1 MDLKRTSRTVIING
15 VIAFAMG
22 VLMMVWPGASAELVV
37 RIFACWLAVIA
48 ITSLVFA
55 PKGGR
60 TGSLVTRAVL
70 LILLGGLIFLTPM
83 LFASMLTVLTGF
95 AIIFFSFLA
104 LTVSFFIR
112 RIGVRSWWVLTVIG
126 VLGIVLGAF
135 FLFAPQAG
143 VTTLIFTLA
152 GFIILV
158 GIALVALGW
167 RLRKADQRIKA
178 DPHRNRPDDGGGGVL
193 SGEIIDCDPAA
204 SAGPPLVRTDRP
216 PAHRR
221 FGHPRPGARIVFIH
235 TIEGFVS
242 IVTVISLPAFTC
254 ACPPTR
260 VRP

>member
-70 LILLGGLIFLTPM
+70 LILLGVLIFLTPM

-143 VTTLIFTLA
+143 VTTLVFTLA

-178 DPHRNRPDDGGGGVL
+178 DPHRNRPDDGGRDVI
-193 SGEIIDCDPAA
+193 SGEIID
-204 SAGPPLVRTDRP
+204 
-216 PAHRR
+216 
-221 FGHPRPGARIVFIH
+221 
-235 TIEGFVS
+235 
-242 IVTVISLPAFTC
+242 
-254 ACPPTR
+254 
-260 VRP
+260 